1 MTTNHIFNLLTEKQ
15 GKKIYVS
22 EAIIFLKKITL
33 NLMEFFSSLEPAL
46 TCSRLT
52 AETIE
57 QGVKYVQN

>member
-22 EAIIFLKKITL
+22 EAIIFFKKITL
-33 NLMEFFSSLEPAL
+33 NLMEFFSSLEPAP

-57 QGVKYVQN
+57 QGVKYVQS